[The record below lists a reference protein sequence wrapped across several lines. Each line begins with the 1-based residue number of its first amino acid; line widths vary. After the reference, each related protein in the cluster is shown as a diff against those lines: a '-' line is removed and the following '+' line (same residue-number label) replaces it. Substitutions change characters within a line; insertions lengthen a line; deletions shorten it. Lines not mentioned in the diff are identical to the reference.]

1 MYERIPAGSVF
12 LASQASK
19 VYEAGWTPRVDIYS
33 GADAWLVKCELAG
46 IRTEDITVSLEG
58 EGITIRGVRRDHISA
73 EGWNQY
79 SMEIPYSRFER
90 AVALPGIG
98 KPAAIV
104 LDYREG
110 MLLIR
115 VRNGEN
121 SP

>member
-1 MYERIPAGSVF
+1 MQERIPVTF
-12 LASQASK
+12 LASQVSK
-19 VYEAGWTPRVDIYS
+19 AYEAGWIPRVDIYS
-33 GADAWLVKCELAG
+33 GSDGWLVKCELAG
-46 IRTEDITVSLEG
+46 IRTEDVTVTLEG
-58 EGITIRGVRRDHISA
+58 EGITIRGVRRDPISA

-98 KPAAIV
+98 KRSAIAF
-104 LDYREG
+104 DYREG

-115 VRNGEN
+115 VRNGED